1 MYFFKMNFEDFRKMI
16 TAGRTRKTA
25 RTEFMVSSALSV
37 ETSEAIGRGADGVS
51 GFYTFAYWLRNQSK
65 WREIFGGKN
74 V

>member
-1 MYFFKMNFEDFRKMI
+1 
-16 TAGRTRKTA
+16 
-25 RTEFMVSSALSV
+25 MVSSALSV